1 MADLVEEASRLCREC
16 QACCDGTMFSMVE
29 VDADELPLD
38 SRRRLKIVDGP
49 THIAQPCRHLEASGC
64 GAYQDRPARCR
75 SYACKQQR
83 DHLENGGDLEARLKK
98 VRAIRA
104 IAARLR
110 EVGGSH
116 WELQLRDPLSL
127 PSEVSLDLVELA
139 VRLQRDLGWR
149 PYRKEEPA
157 APMRAEPSAD
167 DPSEP

>member
-1 MADLVEEASRLCREC
+1 MANLVEEASRLCREC

-29 VDADELPLD
+29 VDADELSSH
-38 SRRRLKIVDGP
+38 SRRRLNIVDGP
-49 THIAQPCRHLEASGC
+49 TQITQPCRHLDSSGC
-64 GAYQDRPARCR
+64 SAYQDRPARCR

-98 VRAIRA
+98 VRAIRS

-110 EVGGSH
+110 AFGGSH
-116 WELQLRDPLSL
+116 WELQLQDPRSL

-149 PYRKEEPA
+149 PHPKEEPA
-157 APMRAEPSAD
+157 APMRPEPSAD